1 MQKKLKKESFERKKI
16 CLHKLIILYNIN
28 SGGILCGI
36 GNIEVS
42 VVAYEEG
49 EGKERLVAI
58 NFFCNLMVIYKNG

>member
-36 GNIEVS
+36 GNIEVLLLHTRK
-42 VVAYEEG
+42 VK
-49 EGKERLVAI
+49 GKRD
-58 NFFCNLMVIYKNG
+58 